1 MASASTIE
9 GIETALVTGG
19 TGFVGSRLA
28 AFLAARG
35 VRVRAVVRRSGD
47 HPGLDAPGIEQMVG
61 DFTDAATARA
71 ACAGMDAVVHCAAS
85 LSDDLGEIRRVNVAG
100 TGGLAAAA
108 RAAGCRRF
116 VHIST
121 VSVYDWES
129 GLAVY
134 DETAPLKSTVKLY
147 PHTPAASP
155 YYGLSKAEGELA
167 LRTEMTDPERGLAAT
182 IFRLGAVLGVHPTS
196 SWAIQVP
203 AKIRQ
208 GLVSLKGDG
217 GDVLP
222 WTHID
227 NVCHAAGLA
236 LADPAAS
243 AGRAY
248 NVVDGHVTWRDYVE
262 EVRGWFPDAPPAPV
276 IPRGPGEGV
285 FVGRC
290 TGDRLATELA
300 YAPVRTYAE
309 GMAEAAAWW
318 HSARQVATIPTP

>member
-1 MASASTIE
+1 VASASTTE
-9 GIETALVTGG
+9 TIETALVTGG

-28 AFLAARG
+28 AFLAVRG
-35 VRVRAVVRRSGD
+35 VRVRALVRRAGE
-47 HPGLDAPGIEQMVG
+47 HPNLDAPGIEQMVG
-61 DFTDAATARA
+61 DFTDAATARE
-71 ACAGMDAVVHCAAS
+71 ACAGMDLVVHCAAS
-85 LSDDLGEIRRVNVAG
+85 LAGGLDEIRRVNVAG

-108 RAAGCRRF
+108 RVAGCRRF
-116 VHIST
+116 IHTST
-121 VSVYDWES
+121 ISVYDWEQ
-129 GLAVY
+129 GLAVC
-134 DETAPLKSTVKLY
+134 DETAPLKSAVKSY
-147 PHTPAASP
+147 PHTPASSP

-167 LRTEMTDPERGLAAT
+167 LRVEMERGLAAT

-196 SWAIQVP
+196 GWGVEVP

-222 WTHID
+222 WTHIE
-227 NVCHAAGLA
+227 NVCHAVGLA
-236 LADPAAS
+236 LANPAS
-243 AGRAY
+243 VGRVY
-248 NVVDGHVTWRDYVE
+248 NLVDGHITWRDYLE

-290 TGDRLATELA
+290 SGDRIAAELG
-300 YAPVRTYAE
+300 YAPLRSYAE

-318 HSARQVATIPTP
+318 HSSRQVGTIPTP

>member
-1 MASASTIE
+1 VASASTTE
-9 GIETALVTGG
+9 QIETALVTGG

-47 HPGLDAPGIEQMVG
+47 HPNLGGSGIEQVVG

-71 ACAGMDAVVHCAAS
+71 ACAGMDVVVHCAAS
-85 LSDDLGEIRRVNVAG
+85 LADDLGEIRRVNVAG
-100 TGGLAAAA
+100 TAGLVAAA

-167 LRTEMTDPERGLAAT
+167 LRTEMAGPERGLAAT
-182 IFRLGAVLGVHPTS
+182 ILRLGAVLGVHPTS
-196 SWAIQVP
+196 SWAVEVP
-203 AKIRQ
+203 AKVRR
-208 GLVSLKGDG
+208 GLVPLKGDG

-227 NVCHAAGLA
+227 NVCHAVGLA
-236 LADPAAS
+236 LAEPAS
-243 AGRAY
+243 VGRVY
-248 NVVDGHVTWRDYVE
+248 NVVDGHVTWHDYVE

-290 TGDRLATELA
+290 AGDRIVAELG
-300 YAPVRTYAE
+300 YAPLRTYAE

-318 HSARQVATIPTP
+318 HSARQVGTIPTP